1 MRDTDSILCSPGDSL
16 GGRGPVT
23 KFSHPYRFSRRS
35 DRQDPYSLLR
45 PQSQVKHGYGFAIP
59 SVHTTLT
66 VTETRIHFH
75 ADFCA
80 ESTPTVQ
87 PSLTHRMP
95 RVQTTTNPPTA
106 PIPTRIDTPFRSL
119 RLPVVTG
126 TSWSE
131 GAHPPVIWTQ
141 PTEGPIGLA
150 I

>member
-95 RVQTTTNPPTA
+95 RVQTTTNPPSA
-106 PIPTRIDTPFRSL
+106 PIPTRMHADKNEPMASAWLCGPCKRIQLAPPNRKS
-119 RLPVVTG
+119 
-126 TSWSE
+126 
-131 GAHPPVIWTQ
+131 AH
-141 PTEGPIGLA
+141 G
-150 I
+150 